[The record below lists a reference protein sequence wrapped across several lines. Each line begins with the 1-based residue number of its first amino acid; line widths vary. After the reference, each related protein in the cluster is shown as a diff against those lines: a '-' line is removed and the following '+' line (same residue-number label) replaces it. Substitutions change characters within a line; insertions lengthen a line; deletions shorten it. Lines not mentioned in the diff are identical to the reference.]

1 MRQGKEKYHI
11 AKKRYSGLSTSTT
24 RSNLQVASKAYKKKM
39 NFYITKYNKSMQKK
53 LQSVKTKSPKDNW
66 KILNNVD
73 QKKHKNENINLDSLY
88 AFFSKV

>member
-1 MRQGKEKYHI
+1 
-11 AKKRYSGLSTSTT
+11 
-24 RSNLQVASKAYKKKM
+24 M

-73 QKKHKNENINLDSLY
+73 KKKKHKNENINPDSLY
-88 AFFSKV
+88 TFFQKFK